1 MAVEPALGDVDAQW
15 KTAIMRDWA
24 FVAYSFGV
32 VVRAVVALL
41 LSSVVSSLLFALSPT
56 ADPLIGALL
65 WLAVIVAALCI
76 GPVRRRTVRWV
87 VGTPPMPEVPAPSP
101 SE

>member
-1 MAVEPALGDVDAQW
+1 
-15 KTAIMRDWA
+15 MRDWA
-24 FVAYSFGV
+24 LVAYSFGV

-56 ADPLIGALL
+56 PDPLSGTLL
-65 WLAVIVAALCI
+65 WLAVIVAALGI
-76 GPVRRRTVRWV
+76 APVRRRTVRWV
-87 VGTPPMPEVPAPSP
+87 VGTPPTPEVPATSR